1 MGDGERQEIIE
12 ITPVGRQ
19 ETRQLSK
26 EILCDIMQPRAVE
39 LLQHVA
45 HEVFAANSQISSGVV
60 LTGGG
65 ALNRGMVEIAEQVF
79 DAPTR
84 LGFLE
89 EKHFGGLLDEVQNP
103 EWAVAGG
110 LALSSMRVQ
119 IRDQNAGGR
128 SPTRKV
134 TEWFENFREK
144 FR

>member
-1 MGDGERQEIIE
+1 
-12 ITPVGRQ
+12 
-19 ETRQLSK
+19 
-26 EILCDIMQPRAVE
+26 
-39 LLQHVA
+39 LQHVA
-45 HEVFAANSQISSGVV
+45 HEVFNVRGQISSGVV

-65 ALNRGMVEIAEQVF
+65 SLSRGMVEIAEQVF

-89 EKHFGGLLDEVQNP
+89 EKDFGGLLDEVQNP

-110 LALSSMRVQ
+110 LALSSMRSQ
-119 IRDQNAGGR
+119 IRHQSAGGK

-134 TEWFENFREK
+134 AEWFESFREK